1 MNIIEKIAA
10 EFNVKVSQVENTV
23 KLKPCKFCGGLGK
36 IRTVP
41 FDSEDYE
48 LFRKYSDIEHDDCSF
63 VVECS
68 HCGAT
73 IDPIYPLENAVK
85 VWNSGEARLVNDKP

>member
-1 MNIIEKIAA
+1 M
-10 EFNVKVSQVENTV
+10 ENTV
-23 KLKPCKFCGGLGK
+23 KLKPCKFCGGLGR

-68 HCGAT
+68 RCGAV
-73 IDPIYPLENAVK
+73 IDPIYTMENAVK
-85 VWNSGEARLVNDKP
+85 VWNSGEARLVNDKL

>member
-1 MNIIEKIAA
+1 M
-10 EFNVKVSQVENTV
+10 ENTV

-48 LFRKYSDIEHDDCSF
+48 FFRKYSDIEHDDCSF

-68 HCGAT
+68 RCGG
-73 IDPIYPLENAVK
+73 DY
-85 VWNSGEARLVNDKP
+85 